1 MEAGLLQSGPKIT
14 WPKSRRASSCV
25 SVDATGR
32 AGSCAPSLALV
43 GWARKGSGAA
53 WAAAIQK
60 SLEEAQATRA
70 EAARQQAGGGSPA
83 PPRRGDRKGRQ
94 LAEASVNGGERD
106 E

>member
-1 MEAGLLQSGPKIT
+1 MYQ
-14 WPKSRRASSCV
+14 RRR
-25 SVDATGR
+25 DWTGGVVCTV
-32 AGSCAPSLALV
+32 ALALV

-60 SLEEAQATRA
+60 SLEEAQAARA

-94 LAEASVNGGERD
+94 LAEASVNGRERD